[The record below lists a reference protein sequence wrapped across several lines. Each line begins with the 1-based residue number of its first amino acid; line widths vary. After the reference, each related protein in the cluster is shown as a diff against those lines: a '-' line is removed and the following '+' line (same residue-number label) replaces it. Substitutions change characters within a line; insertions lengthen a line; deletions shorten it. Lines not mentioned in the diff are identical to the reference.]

1 MRTTCS
7 RWSIPTI
14 TYASELRSGCQARS
28 CGGAH
33 LQVASVER
41 LGRQAAQFIATAA
54 DPLAALV
61 DLPGSFPSKAAALS
75 RLGTTREARASA
87 ATLKRILPAGACWA
101 PTASLTQPDCHAGVE
116 WVRHQGC
123 APITVALARC

>member
-1 MRTTCS
+1 M
-7 RWSIPTI
+7 
-14 TYASELRSGCQARS
+14 LL
-28 CGGAH
+28 

-75 RLGTTREARASA
+75 RLSTTRESRNSA
-87 ATLKRILPAGACWA
+87 NTLKRMFPPGQ
-101 PTASLTQPDCHAGVE
+101 PLTDM
-116 WVRHQGC
+116 R
-123 APITVALARC
+123 